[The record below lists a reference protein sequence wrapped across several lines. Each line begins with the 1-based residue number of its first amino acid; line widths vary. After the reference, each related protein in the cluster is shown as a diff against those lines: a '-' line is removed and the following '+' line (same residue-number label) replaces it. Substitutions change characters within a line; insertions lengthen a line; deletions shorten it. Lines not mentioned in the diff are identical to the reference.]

1 MPLVIPARYRRARAG
16 RYHANVS
23 IVPANVFR
31 FITQSIADRF
41 RETVSGSRSGTPG
54 WALDMAEGTDEG
66 LFGPNS
72 AVWEVHGSVST
83 LVGGIRAL
91 LLQAAHPAALAGVAE
106 HSRYESDPLG
116 RLAGTT
122 RWLTVTTFGATEVVA
137 REAARVNAM
146 HAHVAGRF
154 ADKTGE
160 QRPYAARDPRF
171 LLWVHCAFTDS
182 FLKAHQGLGFPLAR
196 GGDRYVAEWSRSA
209 LPLGLTSA
217 PMSVAELERTLQD
230 FRDRDLVGTEVTRR
244 VVRFILNPPF
254 GRLARVFYRVLA
266 NAAIATLDEQDLRL
280 LGLKKKGR
288 VWLTLAHGSLRILS
302 AILGHQSP
310 SQRIARD
317 RIARVR
323 AETTRGRPAGTL

>member
-1 MPLVIPARYRRARAG
+1 MPDNL
-16 RYHANVS
+16 
-23 IVPANVFR
+23 FR
-31 FITQSIADRF
+31 FITRPIADRF

-54 WALDMAEGTDEG
+54 WALDMAEGADEG
-66 LFGPNS
+66 LFGPDS

-83 LVGGIRAL
+83 LVGGIRSL

-137 REAARVNAM
+137 KEAARVNAM

-154 ADKTGE
+154 ADKTGVE
-160 QRPYAARDPRF
+160 RPYAARDPRF

-182 FLKAHQGLGFPLAR
+182 FLKAHLGLGFPLMR

-209 LPLGLTSA
+209 VPLGLTSA
-217 PMSVAELERTLQD
+217 PMSVAELERALQD
-230 FRDRDLVGTEVTRR
+230 FRDRDLTGTDVTRR
-244 VVRFILNPPF
+244 VVRVILSPPF
-254 GRLARVFYRVLA
+254 GRLAMVFYRVLA
-266 NAAIATLDEQDLRL
+266 NAAIATLDEPDRRL

-288 VWLTLAHGSLRILS
+288 VWLALASVGLRILS

-310 SQRIARD
+310 SQRIARN
-317 RIARVR
+317 RIARLR
-323 AETTRGRPAGTL
+323 AGAAGT